1 MKLHTFLESK
11 SKVWHR
17 YTVYLVYLYAVIAMN
32 QSKSQ
37 THSINN
43 FLSNFLSS
51 SSLHQQLFDK
61 KNGKTLCVILGARCP
76 KTVGNSAKWS
86 PQVFYFPNRVGENK
100 RFQRCLNH
108 HLDTKKQDENC
119 SFGQFLVG
127 GDVILKEPMIWILWT
142 QGVKVVPAFPRKLGE
157 WRVHSK

>member
-61 KNGKTLCVILGARCP
+61 KMEKPFVLSLGRAARKRLATLQSDRLRYFIFQIELGKTNGF
-76 KTVGNSAKWS
+76 N
-86 PQVFYFPNRVGENK
+86 
-100 RFQRCLNH
+100 
-108 HLDTKKQDENC
+108 
-119 SFGQFLVG
+119 
-127 GDVILKEPMIWILWT
+127 DV
-142 QGVKVVPAFPRKLGE
+142 
-157 WRVHSK
+157 